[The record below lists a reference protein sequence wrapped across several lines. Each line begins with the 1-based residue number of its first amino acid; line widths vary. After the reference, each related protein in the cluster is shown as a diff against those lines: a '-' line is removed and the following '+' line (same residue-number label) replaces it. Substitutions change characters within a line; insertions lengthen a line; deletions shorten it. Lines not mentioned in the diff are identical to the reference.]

1 MIVGDSSGRVH
12 DCGCA
17 AKIGGHYDPEKE
29 KKKKKTGGGKSTSVT
44 KPNHISA
51 EYE

>member
-29 KKKKKTGGGKSTSVT
+29 KKKKTGGGRER
-44 KPNHISA
+44 
-51 EYE
+51 EYLCD

>member
-1 MIVGDSSGRVH
+1 MTVAVQLKLVVITTQ
-12 DCGCA
+12 
-17 AKIGGHYDPEKE
+17 
-29 KKKKKTGGGKSTSVT
+29 KKKKRKKRQGGGKSTSVT

>member
-17 AKIGGHYDPEKE
+17 AKIGGHYDPETEKE
-29 KKKKKTGGGKSTSVT
+29 KGQGGKSTSVT

>member
-1 MIVGDSSGRVH
+1 MTVAVQLKLVVITTQ
-12 DCGCA
+12 
-17 AKIGGHYDPEKE
+17 KKK
-29 KKKKKTGGGKSTSVT
+29 KKKKKTGGGGKSTSVT

>member
-17 AKIGGHYDPEKE
+17 AKIGGHYDPEKGK
-29 KKKKKTGGGKSTSVT
+29 KKKKKTGGKSTSVT

>member
-1 MIVGDSSGRVH
+1 MTVAVQLKLVVITTQ
-12 DCGCA
+12 
-17 AKIGGHYDPEKE
+17 
-29 KKKKKTGGGKSTSVT
+29 KKKKKKKDRGGGKSTSVT

>member
-1 MIVGDSSGRVH
+1 MTVAVQLKLVVITTQ
-12 DCGCA
+12 
-17 AKIGGHYDPEKE
+17 KKKKE
-29 KKKKKTGGGKSTSVT
+29 KKRRRGGSTSVT

>member
-1 MIVGDSSGRVH
+1 MTVAVQLKLVVITTQ
-12 DCGCA
+12 
-17 AKIGGHYDPEKE
+17 
-29 KKKKKTGGGKSTSVT
+29 KKKKKKKDRGGGGKSTSVT

>member
-1 MIVGDSSGRVH
+1 MTVAVQLKLVVITTQ
-12 DCGCA
+12 
-17 AKIGGHYDPEKE
+17 
-29 KKKKKTGGGKSTSVT
+29 KKKKRKKRRGKSTSVT

>member
-29 KKKKKTGGGKSTSVT
+29 KRKKKTGGGESTSVT

>member
-1 MIVGDSSGRVH
+1 MTVAVQLKLVVITTQ
-12 DCGCA
+12 
-17 AKIGGHYDPEKE
+17 
-29 KKKKKTGGGKSTSVT
+29 KKKKDRGGGKSTSVT

>member
-1 MIVGDSSGRVH
+1 MTVAVQLKLVVITTQ
-12 DCGCA
+12 
-17 AKIGGHYDPEKE
+17 
-29 KKKKKTGGGKSTSVT
+29 KKKKKKKDGGGKSTSVT